1 MRTSIVLLAVA
12 AAAAASGC
20 ASAARPAVPGDSASP
35 AGPPCTSASLR
46 ARIAGTDT
54 GLGQSATTIEL
65 SGGSATICRL
75 RGVPAVDLLDAH
87 GDLVSAAVP
96 PPRGGGTAAVV
107 AVSRAGVASFVV
119 TYRNFDSVT
128 GRACTPVTALGIGL
142 PSDAGRITLAAELAP
157 CGQVS
162 VSEFRSGVGQEN

>member
-1 MRTSIVLLAVA
+1 MRTPIVLFAVA
-12 AAAAASGC
+12 AVAAASGC
-20 ASAARPAVPGDSASP
+20 TSAARPAVPGDPASP
-35 AGPPCTSASLR
+35 AGPSCTSASLR

-65 SGGSATICRL
+65 SGGSATVCRL
-75 RGVPAVDLLDAH
+75 RGAPAVDLLDAH
-87 GDLVSAAVP
+87 GGLVRAAVP
-96 PPRGGGTAAVV
+96 APGRAPEVV
-107 AVSRAGVASFVV
+107 AVSRADAASFVV

-142 PSDAGRITLAAELAP
+142 PGGAGRITLAAELAP

-162 VSEFRSGVGQEN
+162 VSEFRREVGQVN

>member
-1 MRTSIVLLAVA
+1 VA

-20 ASAARPAVPGDSASP
+20 ASAARPAVPGDPASP

-96 PPRGGGTAAVV
+96 APGGASPVV

-142 PSDAGRITLAAELAP
+142 PSGAGRITLAAELAP

-162 VSEFRSGVGQEN
+162 VSEFRSGAGQEN